1 MNSTHFCLT
10 ATRRALPAVRLC
22 KTAALTLALR

>member
-10 ATRRALPAVRLC
+10 AGSARRVAVRLC